1 MFAAGQDPRFRY
13 NPSMR
18 PEDISPRSS
27 TPSSDSES
35 ESESECESEASP
47 SPPRSLS
54 SEREL
59 PELVRQRSPVRHC
72 RVVKE
77 GNFTIKEMQD
87 SDIEL
92 DSDDAISVVHPDHYE
107 DAESD
112 APSTQPF
119 PKLGDDCHKLAKV
132 FEKLDFDPS
141 DEREAWVQRQRS
153 IRRKKRLSS
162 GSIHKRKLNESL
174 GSDTDDEDLQPC
186 DLNEVVSSARRL
198 RRRTEDR
205 GSLIFEDPPQRVV
218 ELEEPDGDDDVDA
231 MQLGSPTRARHTL
244 GTRATQSTHYL
255 TDIDSDDDDDD
266 E

>member
-1 MFAAGQDPRFRY
+1 
-13 NPSMR
+13 MR

-47 SPPRSLS
+47 SPRSLS

-59 PELVRQRSPVRHC
+59 PEPVRQKSPVRRC

-77 GNFTIKEMQD
+77 GNFTIKEIQD
-87 SDIEL
+87 SDVEP
-92 DSDDAISVVHPDHYE
+92 DSDDALSVVQPDHYE

-119 PKLGDDCHKLAKV
+119 PKLSTRKLAKDLA
-132 FEKLDFDPS
+132 KLDFDPS
-141 DEREAWVQRQRS
+141 DEREAWVQKQRS
-153 IRRKKRLSS
+153 IRRDKRLSS
-162 GSIHKRKLNESL
+162 GSIKRKLNESL

-186 DLNEVVSSARRL
+186 DSNEVGSSARRL
-198 RRRTEDR
+198 RRRMEDR
-205 GSLIFEDPPQRVV
+205 GCLIFDDPPHRIP
-218 ELEEPDGDDDVDA
+218 EMDEPDSSDDMDA
-231 MQLGSPTRARHTL
+231 MQLGSPTRARHFM
-244 GTRATQSTHYL
+244 GVRAMQSAHCL

-266 E
+266 DE

>member
-1 MFAAGQDPRFRY
+1 
-13 NPSMR
+13 MR

-54 SEREL
+54 SERE
-59 PELVRQRSPVRHC
+59 PPVPVRQKSPVSRC

-92 DSDDAISVVHPDHYE
+92 NSDDALSVVHPDYYE

-119 PKLGDDCHKLAKV
+119 PKLGDDSHNLAKS
-132 FEKLDFDPS
+132 FAQLDFDPN
-141 DEREAWVQRQRS
+141 DEHEAWVQRQRS
-153 IRRKKRLSS
+153 IRRQKRLSS

-174 GSDTDDEDLQPC
+174 GSDTDGEDLQPC
-186 DLNEVVSSARRL
+186 DLNEVGSSARRL

-205 GSLIFEDPPQRVV
+205 GSLIFEDPPQKIV
-218 ELEEPDGDDDVDA
+218 ELEEPDSDDDVDA
-231 MQLGSPTRARHTL
+231 MQLGSPTKAKHIPGSRV
-244 GTRATQSTHYL
+244 TQSTHYL
-255 TDIDSDDDDDD
+255 TDIDSDDDDD